1 ALSTLAGSAAGL
13 FGDDASAIDIEEQ
26 RKARALQRNQ
36 WANPDNEEISGLN
49 KLGSIALTLPMQIAN
64 AGLSPADTA
73 DRLKAAGETNATAI
87 GGAGIDAAGN
97 ALGMILPGFKQ
108 GTAAVRGLTGFGAN
122 AAQDELGKDK
132 FIIMAVHA
140 GSYAAPAAGW
150 ANFTTAWG
158 AAIDGQASVAGYPAG
173 TINRIVAA
181 DLGVAPQKAGGT
193 AMSRGSWKTA
203 AQAVLAMPS
212 PVNVGAMA
220 EYNSSTKELTVNVDA
235 YYTADET
242 AANNI
247 NVAFLRSKLM
257 SKQSGDPT
265 SGDLYEQNH
274 VLRNLL
280 TGQWGDVVTET
291 KTTGTKV
298 RKTYTYPVPADYNGT
313 AVEGGGAVVIENCSV
328 VVFISRGK
336 TDVLT
341 AVEIPITV
349 K

>member
-1 ALSTLAGSAAGL
+1 MNTNYLKIGVAV
-13 FGDDASAIDIEEQ
+13 
-26 RKARALQRNQ
+26 
-36 WANPDNEEISGLN
+36 
-49 KLGSIALTLPMQIAN
+49 ALTSILVTACEKTTEDAKPT
-64 AGLSPADTA
+64 GTTEPAFMASTTA
-73 DRLKAAGETNATAI
+73 SNRVALLEDFTGVRCGYCPDGHVRAT
-87 GGAGIDAAGN
+87 
-97 ALGMILPGFKQ
+97 
-108 GTAAVRGLTGFGAN
+108 

-193 AMSRGSWKTA
+193 AMSRGSWKA
-203 AQAVLAMPS
+203 AAIAVNAMPS

-220 EYNSSTKELTVNVDA
+220 EYNSSTKELTVKVDA
-235 YYTADET
+235 YYTADES

-247 NVAFLRSKLM
+247 NVAFLQSKLM

-265 SGDLYEQNH
+265 PSDMYEQNH

>member
-1 ALSTLAGSAAGL
+1 MQHLLLVG
-13 FGDDASAIDIEEQ
+13 
-26 RKARALQRNQ
+26 
-36 WANPDNEEISGLN
+36 
-49 KLGSIALTLPMQIAN
+49 LTLLIYVWGEAIRLQSN
-64 AGLSPADTA
+64 LS
-73 DRLKAAGETNATAI
+73 
-87 GGAGIDAAGN
+87 
-97 ALGMILPGFKQ
+97 
-108 GTAAVRGLTGFGAN
+108 
-122 AAQDELGKDK
+122 
-132 FIIMAVHA
+132 
-140 GSYAAPAAGW
+140 
-150 ANFTTAWG
+150 
-158 AAIDGQASVAGYPAG
+158 GYPAG
-173 TINRIVAA
+173 TISRVKAA
-181 DLGVAPQKAGGT
+181 DLGVTPQNGGT
-193 AMSRGSWKTA
+193 AMSRSFWKTA

-247 NVAFLRSKLM
+247 NVAFLQSKLM

>member
-1 ALSTLAGSAAGL
+1 MNTNYLKIGVAV
-13 FGDDASAIDIEEQ
+13 
-26 RKARALQRNQ
+26 
-36 WANPDNEEISGLN
+36 
-49 KLGSIALTLPMQIAN
+49 ALTSILVTACEKTTEDAKPTVTTE
-64 AGLSPADTA
+64 PAFMASTTA
-73 DRLKAAGETNATAI
+73 SNRVALLEDFTGVRCTFCPDGHVKAVE
-87 GGAGIDAAGN
+87 
-97 ALGMILPGFKQ
+97 
-108 GTAAVRGLTGFGAN
+108 
-122 AAQDELGKDK
+122 AQDELGKDK

-140 GSYAAPAAGW
+140 GQYATPAAGW
-150 ANFTTAWG
+150 ANFTNIWG
-158 AAIDGQASVAGYPAG
+158 EAIRLQSNLSGYPAG
-173 TINRIVAA
+173 TISRVKAA
-181 DLGVAPQKAGGT
+181 DLGVTPQNGGT
-193 AMSRGSWKTA
+193 AMSRSFWKTA

-247 NVAFLRSKLM
+247 NVAFLQSKLM